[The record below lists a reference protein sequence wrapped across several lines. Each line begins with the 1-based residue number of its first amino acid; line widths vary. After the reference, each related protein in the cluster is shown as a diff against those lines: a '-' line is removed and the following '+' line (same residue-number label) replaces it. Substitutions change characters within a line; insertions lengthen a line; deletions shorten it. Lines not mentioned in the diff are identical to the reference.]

1 MRKSII
7 TPMTSKEYNVAH
19 SMRLHARSNF
29 EITEVLLQKNPEE
42 FWANKKNSKDDI
54 QLRPGYTKNPVFQ
67 AKYRQVRNTFGLQPR
82 RAYMHNRSWAKKLPF
97 TSEASDV

>member
-1 MRKSII
+1 MRKII
-7 TPMTSKEYNVAH
+7 VPMTAKEYEIAH

-29 EITEVLLQKNPEE
+29 EITEILLRENPKQEWE
-42 FWANKKNSKDDI
+42 DAMASKKDI
-54 QLRPGYTKNPVFQ
+54 KLGNTKSGLFQ

-82 RAYMHNRSWAKKLPF
+82 RTYMHNRSWAPKLPF